1 MDVHDSRTVADFQ
14 KFTFSGH
21 LRSAVLKVIDENI
34 KLGNADYACYWS
46 LEMLCSGL
54 VHSLWG
60 QFFESAGKHIH
71 RAAPNVFLYL
81 VQKYETFSTYEQQ
94 YSIVQMTNI
103 RNNVDV
109 RTLICEVAATLALC
123 RKQKPLSF
131 PKIKAEH
138 DFQQITIEEML
149 KAPSSS
155 YGRDIALGEDPLEL
169 YVPLNELVYCL
180 RSETRDAMRA
190 LYWSAWILKYT
201 AHKKKHEKQEV
212 LCAYRQNQFIEDR
225 FGRHPVW
232 MIWSAVL
239 NAARDSPQ
247 AGMLNSYMDALFKMY
262 CLRWA
267 PGTMKSRN
275 VFLLTAITL
284 VCEANT
290 LDIHTKVPSDIYTI
304 QKVTSNIP
312 QWILAIIETKKTFT

>member
-1 MDVHDSRTVADFQ
+1 MDVHDVRTVADFQ

-54 VHSLWG
+54 VHSLWT
-60 QFFESAGKHIH
+60 QYFESAAKHIH

-81 VQKYETFSTYEQQ
+81 VEKYERFSTYEQQ
-94 YSIVQMTNI
+94 YSMFQMTDI
-103 RNNVDV
+103 RNNADV

-138 DFQQITIEEML
+138 DFQQLTIQEML
-149 KAPSSS
+149 KAPSNS
-155 YGRDIALGEDPLEL
+155 YGHSVSLGEDPLEL

-180 RSETRDAMRA
+180 RPETRDIMRA

-201 AHKKKHEKQEV
+201 SIKKKEKQEV
-212 LCAYRQNQFIEDR
+212 VCAHRGNQFIEDK
-225 FGRHPVW
+225 FGRHPIW
-232 MIWSAVL
+232 IIWSAVL
-239 NAARDSPQ
+239 SAANASPQ
-247 AGMLNSYMDALFKMY
+247 AGLLNPYLDGLFKIY
-262 CLRWA
+262 CLRWTPA
-267 PGTMKSRN
+267 NMKSKN
-275 VFLLTAITL
+275 VFLLNAITF
-284 VCEANT
+284 VCESST
-290 LDIHTKVPSDIYTI
+290 LDIHAKVPSDVHTI
-304 QKVTSNIP
+304 QQVVGNIP
-312 QWILAIIETKKTFT
+312 QWILAIIETKKTFS